1 MDSPGLQWWISTTT
15 TSGRERQLLLENYP
29 ALMLREWLPPEEE
42 WPELRELRAE
52 HERLLD
58 ACDEALAAAVRT
70 NAKFRVEEEKQEAET
85 AAAIREGRKEKTLK
99 ATPPEE
105 QRRRRQ
111 QNIRRIEA
119 AV

>member
-52 HERLLD
+52 HERLD
-58 ACDEALAAAVRT
+58 DQRYPDRLA
-70 NAKFRVEEEKQEAET
+70 K
-85 AAAIREGRKEKTLK
+85 
-99 ATPPEE
+99 
-105 QRRRRQ
+105 RR
-111 QNIRRIEA
+111 
-119 AV
+119 